1 MSRWDFIIKGR
12 SHKLHH
18 MQVMPAR
25 MVFRQERPRDVHSV
39 SQRQVQQ
46 ERRCDYVP
54 ELLCRLR
61 SVVALGG
68 NKLPGMHSRNLLQL
82 KRPDLVHQVWSRYA

>member
-1 MSRWDFIIKGR
+1 MRI
-12 SHKLHH
+12 
-18 MQVMPAR
+18 MPAR

-39 SQRQVQQ
+39 SHRQGQQ

-54 ELLCRLR
+54 ELPCRLR

-68 NKLPGMHSRNLLQL
+68 NKLPGMHSRNIL
-82 KRPDLVHQVWSRYA
+82 KLEYPDLVHQVWSRYA